1 MQYTQIA
8 SLLSPELLLV
18 VFALIIP
25 LIGLFAVKNNAKVL
39 GGLGLIA
46 LLGAFVL
53 SLGLMGINVTL
64 LGVYQVDS
72 YAIFFKIVFLT
83 VGILVAIASI
93 LYVKEEP
100 HQAEYYSLLLLA
112 TVGMMVVASSSDL
125 ITLFVGLE
133 LASLSTYALA
143 AFIKRDPQCSE
154 AAMKYFLIGALS
166 SALALYGISLVYGIT
181 GTTNILLAANS
192 PAIASFQPVAVIAAV
207 FMIAGFG
214 FKMAAVPFHMWAPD
228 TYHGA
233 PTTISA
239 FLAAGSKKMG
249 FAAAFKIFMIALIAI
264 KADWSV
270 LFGILAAVTMTLGN
284 VVAISQRSIKRMLAY
299 SSIGQAGYI
308 MVALAVATPLGVAA
322 GLLQI
327 FAHGIMKAGAF
338 IAAAAV
344 TYMLVRDY
352 GSKYKAQS
360 DGGELTTDDIE
371 AYAGL
376 GKRAPVTAFCM
387 LIFMFSL
394 AGVPPLFGFVSKF
407 WIVMAAVNAGGWLIW
422 LAVILVL
429 NSALSVYY
437 YVRVI
442 RYMYVL
448 PARET
453 AYAAKGGEPLAF
465 VVPLVIATIALF
477 ALGLWPDKVVALA
490 IDAART
496 IFP

>member
-1 MQYTQIA
+1 MDYAIVA
-8 SLLSPELLLV
+8 PELLLV
-18 VFALIIP
+18 IFALIIP
-25 LIGLFAVKNNAKVL
+25 LIGLFAVKDNAKVL

-46 LLGAFVL
+46 LLAAFALTMQLIGVDQTL
-53 SLGLMGINVTL
+53 FEVYKVDYYSL
-64 LGVYQVDS
+64 
-72 YAIFFKIVFLT
+72 FFKMVFLT

-93 LYVKEEP
+93 LYVGEEP

-112 TVGMMVVASSSDL
+112 TVGMMVVASASDL

-143 AFIKRDPQCSE
+143 AFVKRDPQCSE

-166 SALALYGISLVYGIT
+166 SALALYGISLIYGIT
-181 GTTNILLAANS
+181 GTTNLILAAKS
-192 PAIASFQPVAVIAAV
+192 QAILAFEPVGVIAAV
-207 FMIAGFG
+207 FLIAGFG

-228 TYHGA
+228 TYHGE
-233 PTTISA
+233 PTTVSA

-249 FAAAFKIFMIALIAI
+249 FAAAFKIFIIALIAI
-264 KADWSV
+264 KANWTL
-270 LFGILAAVTMTLGN
+270 LFGIIAAITMTLGN
-284 VVAISQRSIKRMLAY
+284 VVAVAQTSIKRMLAY

-308 MVALAVATPLGVAA
+308 MVGLAVATPLGIAS
-322 GLLQI
+322 GLLQA

-352 GSKYKAQS
+352 GSKYRAQT
-360 DGGELTTDDIE
+360 DGGEISTDDIE

-376 GKRAPVTAFCM
+376 GKRAPITAFCM
-387 LIFMFSL
+387 LIFLLSL

-407 WIVMAAVNAGGWLIW
+407 WIVMAAIQAGGYAIW

-442 RYMYVL
+442 RYMYVV
-448 PARET
+448 PARE
-453 AYAAKGGEPLAF
+453 AAVKGGEPAAF
-465 VVPLVIATIALF
+465 TVPLVIATIALF
-477 ALGLWPDKVVALA
+477 ALGLFPDRIVDFAMN
-490 IDAART
+490 AARA
-496 IFP
+496 IIP

>member
-1 MQYTQIA
+1 MDYA
-8 SLLSPELLLV
+8 LVAPELLLV
-18 VFALIIP
+18 IFALIIP
-25 LIGLFAVKNNAKVL
+25 LIGLFAVKDNAKAL

-46 LLGAFVL
+46 LLAAFAL
-53 SLGLMGINVTL
+53 TL
-64 LGVYQVDS
+64 QLIGVDQTLFEVYKVDS
-72 YAIFFKIVFLT
+72 YSLFFKLVFLT

-93 LYVKEEP
+93 LYVGKEP

-112 TVGMMVVASSSDL
+112 IVGMMVVASASDL

-143 AFIKRDPQCSE
+143 AFVKRDPECSE

-166 SALALYGISLVYGIT
+166 SALALYGISLIYGIT
-181 GTTNILLAANS
+181 GTTNLLLAAKS
-192 PAIASFQPVAVIAAV
+192 QAIVAFEPVAVIAAV
-207 FMIAGFG
+207 FLIAGFG

-228 TYHGA
+228 TYQGA
-233 PTTISA
+233 PTTVSA

-249 FAAAFKIFMIALIAI
+249 FAAAFKIFIIALIAI
-264 KADWSV
+264 KANWTL
-270 LFGILAAVTMTLGN
+270 LFGIIAAITMTLGN
-284 VVAISQRSIKRMLAY
+284 VVAVAQTSIKRMLAY

-308 MVALAVATPLGVAA
+308 MVGLAVATPLGVAS
-322 GLLQI
+322 GLLQA

-352 GSKYKAQS
+352 GSKYRAQTN
-360 DGGELTTDDIE
+360 GGEISTDDIE

-376 GKRAPVTAFCM
+376 GKRAPITAFCM
-387 LIFMFSL
+387 LIFLLSL

-407 WIVMAAVNAGGWLIW
+407 WIVMAAIQAGGSAVW

-442 RYMYVL
+442 RYMYVV
-448 PARET
+448 PARE
-453 AYAAKGGEPLAF
+453 AAVVRGEPAAF
-465 VVPLVIATIALF
+465 TVPLVIATVALF
-477 ALGLWPDKVVALA
+477 ALGLWPDKIVSFAM
-490 IDAART
+490 DAARA
-496 IFP
+496 IIP